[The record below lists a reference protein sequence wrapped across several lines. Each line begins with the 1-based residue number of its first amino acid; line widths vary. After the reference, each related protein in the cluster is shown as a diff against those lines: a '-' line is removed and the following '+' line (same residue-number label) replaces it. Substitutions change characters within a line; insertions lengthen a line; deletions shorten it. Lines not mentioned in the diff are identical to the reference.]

1 MRRVTFGP
9 FVFDPIRGGLF
20 RDGRPV
26 PANQK
31 GISLLAALLR
41 SPGEVVDKAK
51 LMDAAWPGTAVEE
64 SNLSVQIAALRKLL
78 GAADAG
84 TEWIATVPR
93 VGYRFAGSLSSAD
106 YHDQG
111 VDVEKARPV
120 IAVLPFGIVSEQ
132 SGKDYLADGI
142 TDDIITALARY
153 RWFRVV
159 VRGSAFA
166 LRDMP
171 DEADKAARQ
180 LGARYALHGNVRH
193 SAERLRISA
202 QLIDTKDGTH
212 LWAERYDLALA
223 DVFAIQDEIAE
234 RVVAAIEPELLKS
247 ESRLA
252 ITRHTGNMTAWDLV
266 RQGMWHF
273 HKVTREGHR
282 AARELFRH
290 ACAIDPDL
298 PEAHSWLGR
307 VSAGI
312 IAYGWSDDP
321 IADGREGTNVATRAI
336 ALDPRDPYSHYAFAI
351 VSCYAGSA
359 NTAALAAQTAINLN
373 PSFALGHLVLGM
385 ARLFDG
391 DSLHAI
397 TALKHGLKLNPNDP
411 QNVAWYILLAY
422 AQLLTRDHDEALN
435 SASRALAI
443 RPVFAPTFEVLACCT
458 AALGR
463 LHDARRWVARIK
475 EADSPHRHF
484 IAPMRQNQPEYDG
497 RIAQLLKDASP
508 SVKLNDIG

>member
-1 MRRVTFGP
+1 M
-9 FVFDPIRGGLF
+9 
-20 RDGRPV
+20 
-26 PANQK
+26 
-31 GISLLAALLR
+31 
-41 SPGEVVDKAK
+41 
-51 LMDAAWPGTAVEE
+51 
-64 SNLSVQIAALRKLL
+64 
-78 GAADAG
+78 
-84 TEWIATVPR
+84 
-93 VGYRFAGSLSSAD
+93 
-106 YHDQG
+106 
-111 VDVEKARPV
+111 
-120 IAVLPFGIVSEQ
+120 LPFGIVSEEP
-132 SGKDYLADGI
+132 GKDYLADGI

-166 LRDMP
+166 LRDTSI
-171 DEADKAARQ
+171 EADKAAHQ

-193 SAERLRISA
+193 SAQRLRISA
-202 QLIDTKDGTH
+202 QLIDTKDGAH

-252 ITRHTGNMTAWDLV
+252 VARHTGNMTAWDLV

-282 AARELFRH
+282 AARELFRR
-290 ACAIDPDL
+290 ACTIDPDL

-312 IAYGWSDDP
+312 IAYGWSDDA
-321 IADGREGTNVATRAI
+321 IADGREGTNAATRAV
-336 ALDPRDPYSHYAFAI
+336 ALDPRDPYSHYSFAI

-359 NTAALAAQTAINLN
+359 NTAALAAQSAIDLN

-391 DSLHAI
+391 DAQRAVV
-397 TALKHGLKLNPNDP
+397 ALRHGLTLNPNDP

-422 AQLLTRDHDEALN
+422 AELFAGGPDEALD
-435 SASRALAI
+435 SASRALAV
-443 RPVFAPTFEVLACCT
+443 RPVFSPTFEALACCT

-463 LHDARRWVARIK
+463 LDDARRWADRMQEVDGPESHFVAPIK
-475 EADSPHRHF
+475 A
-484 IAPMRQNQPEYDG
+484 NQPEYAQ
-497 RIAQLLKDASP
+497 RIAQLLQKVSA
-508 SVKLNDIG
+508 